1 MKQIIVT
8 LLCFVGVLVMNGQD
22 INNIGIQTET
32 IPAEQM
38 DLITSDD
45 VVSVQDDLAEVITAN
60 NETGSLNTFAQYS
73 DYNYKKTKQ
82 WSKYKVLNTLG
93 WCFTGIGAGCLGYAF
108 WFGTHLGDTDLE
120 NPTLVGAAVI
130 CGTAFVFAAITVPLF
145 VVAHRN
151 KVAAKRGP
159 QLSLSLNPI
168 STPGMGN
175 FRSQQ
180 NLAMGLRFTF

>member
-1 MKQIIVT
+1 MQSTIVT

-82 WSKYKVLNTLG
+82 WRKYKVLNTLG

-159 QLSLSLNPI
+159 QLSLSLKPI